1 MGVNINSAFMLEGA
15 NLKYHIP
22 VAVSCATPDPI
33 LESIRMFSEAKEE
46 LRAAKLEF
54 YQVIEE
60 GGDILNESVL
70 QTVWSKIGKVIDT
83 VIKALVK
90 FKNFVVEKIM
100 GMTKKAQDDNK
111 KKREEVDFGNV
122 GELLN
127 RYTDSMYFD
136 ITGYGLKKDGR
147 KLYDKPAQLAGWKFL
162 EDFVNNDINPL
173 VTHTSE
179 LIKAGRANSLSD
191 SMNKLH
197 QMIADA
203 NNEMCGESNPKN
215 FVSTCKEYLMGKA
228 STITITKETARQY
241 FDAWNAKLGDNLLA
255 QTVQEVKNAEQ
266 EYTKMINYL
275 QNLKSW
281 AEKLQKSGVVDPN
294 SVDAMAYKNVET
306 NLSKV
311 FAAVNTACT
320 NIDALAMRYT
330 QCISARFQCASTLNS
345 EITGVVNR
353 VKSTVMRAANE
364 KAANESVVYVCRED
378 YEFFDDA
385 LTGFCEGCAEL
396 QNNDSRAAFTQY
408 LNEHVLFIEADA
420 PQETIGQKL
429 DKLIALIVNMFSK
442 FAMSVNQ
449 FAKIDQTWFNNNSA
463 KIKDPNFQFPQQ
475 DGNIDDWIP
484 YNIDLISK
492 KIEVDKFDTAN
503 ADIMGKLESND
514 TFAAHILS
522 KIGGNAATQTNVGD
536 GENGSFAAKCK
547 AIYEGGDKQSIKVS
561 EVQKNKD
568 TYLNYCIDY
577 MQGEQGGLF
586 KSIIEDTKTLD
597 ESKKTALRELK
608 DKEKAAEQAKKEQ
621 EAQKQ
626 QANQNKQQNSQASS
640 TSTVG
645 KSSSPS
651 QNSDAPIA
659 SQGAAKNEAFTDEY
673 GFNLAR
679 TLGINENSI
688 IYELTMPK
696 NTTSDASGNT
706 DQGGNGGNQEN
717 NEFKVLKDKCT
728 RYFNMMGNAVGARMS
743 ASIQCYKQY
752 RSIFKWAVKGSGSP
766 STADNNEAQQQDDS
780 IAGQGAAAAKS

>member
-15 NLKYHIP
+15 NLKYQIP

-46 LRAAKLEF
+46 LRTAKLEF
-54 YQVIEE
+54 YQMIEE
-60 GGDILNESVL
+60 SGDILNEGVL
-70 QTVWSKIGKVIDT
+70 EKVWTKITKIVDT
-83 VIKALVK
+83 VIKALVS

-100 GMTKKAQDDNK
+100 GMAKKTQDENK
-111 KKREEVDFGNV
+111 KKREETDFGNV
-122 GELLN
+122 GELLD
-127 RYTDSMYFD
+127 RYTDSMYFN
-136 ITGYGLKKDGR
+136 INGYGLDKNGR
-147 KLYDKPAQLAGWKFL
+147 KLYENPPQLAGWKFL
-162 EDFVNNDINPL
+162 EGFVSDINSIA
-173 VTHTSE
+173 TSASE
-179 LIKAGRANSLSD
+179 LIKSGRANSLSEN
-191 SMNKLH
+191 MNKL
-197 QMIADA
+197 QQLIAD
-203 NNEMCGESNPKN
+203 ETKIMCGEQNPRN
-215 FVSTCKEYLMGKA
+215 FVTTCKEYLMGKT
-228 STITITKETARQY
+228 SSITINKETARRY

-255 QTVQEVKNAEQ
+255 QTTQEVKNAEQ

-275 QNLKSW
+275 QDLKAW
-281 AEKLQKSGVVDPN
+281 AEKLQRTEIINPN
-294 SVDAMAYKNVET
+294 SVDAIAYKNVET
-306 NLSKV
+306 NLSKI

-320 NIDALAMRYT
+320 NIESLAMKHT
-330 QCISARFQCASTLNS
+330 QCISARFQCAATLNG
-345 EITGVVNR
+345 EIIGVVNR

-364 KAANESVVYVCRED
+364 KETNESVVYICKED
-378 YEFFDDA
+378 YELFDDA
-385 LTGFCEGCAEL
+385 LAGFCEGCAEL
-396 QNNDSRAAFTQY
+396 QSGESRAAFTQY
-408 LNEHVLFIEADA
+408 LNEHVLLVEAEA
-420 PQETIGQKL
+420 PQETIGDKL

-463 KIKDPNFQFPQQ
+463 KIKDPNFKFPQQ

-484 YNIDLISK
+484 YNTDLISK
-492 KIEVDKFDTAN
+492 KIEVDKFDIAN
-503 ADIMGKLESND
+503 ADIMAKLESND

-522 KIGGNAATQTNVGD
+522 KISGGNTTPQNSNGD

-626 QANQNKQQNSQASS
+626 QDKQQNSQSGSTTTVGQSS
-640 TSTVG
+640 TP
-645 KSSSPS
+645 SP
-651 QNSDAPIA
+651 NSDAPIA
-659 SQGAAKNEAFTDEY
+659 SQGAVKNEASTEEY

-696 NTTSDASGNT
+696 NPTSDASGNNS
-706 DQGGNGGNQEN
+706 QAGESGNQDN
-717 NEFKVLKDKCT
+717 NEFKVLKEKCT

-752 RSIFKWAVKGSGSP
+752 RSIFKWAVKGGGDNP
-766 STADNNEAQQQDDS
+766 TAENGEAQQQDDS
-780 IAGQGAAAAKS
+780 IAGQGTAAAKS